1 MPVGTSNVNANDEMI
16 RRLETQLHEKTNF
29 ANEII
34 SRAQNAERDLT
45 DEERGLLTE
54 TRGRMETIKDQLGT
68 IEDVSRVSYETQ
80 TRARQ
85 VGDAIDTFKGRG
97 GGGVVEYRSAGQYA
111 IDMYMSS
118 IGNREASNRLE
129 HFQRAAAHNR
139 TSDETGVIPDPIIG
153 PVIDFIDAA
162 RPIVNLLGAREMPYA
177 TWHRPLVTQHTSV
190 AAQGVSGA
198 ASDEKTELVSQKMV
212 LSRITGEAVTYGGY
226 VNVSRQSIDFSQPEV
241 MDIIINDLAAQYA
254 IETEAAVGS
263 ALAATTA
270 SAIGY
275 GAGGSQTGQS
285 VAAAVWAAAA
295 KVYTA
300 VRGQGR
306 LFIVC
311 APDVLPIFGPLF
323 APYGALN
330 QQGEGFRAGNFAQG
344 VMGSISG
351 VDTIMSAGL
360 ASGEAFLASTAA
372 IEAYEQ
378 RVGTLQVVEPSVLG
392 VQVAYAGYFAPLTIN
407 SAGIIP
413 LTAS

>member
-1 MPVGTSNVNANDEMI
+1 MPVGTSNVRANDEMI
-16 RRLETQLHEKTNF
+16 RRLETQLGEKTNF

-34 SRAQNAERDLT
+34 ARAQNADRDLT
-45 DEERGLLTE
+45 DEEKGLLTE
-54 TRGRMETIKDQLGT
+54 TRGRMEVIKDQLGT
-68 IEDVSRVSYETQ
+68 IEDVSRVSYETA
-80 TRARQ
+80 TRAQQ
-85 VGDAIDTFKGRG
+85 VGDAIETYRG
-97 GGGVVEYRSAGQYA
+97 GRPGKVEYRSAGQYA

-129 HFQRAAAHNR
+129 TFQRAAAHDR
-139 TSDETGVIPDPIIG
+139 TSDETGVIPDPIVG

-162 RPIVNLLGAREMPYA
+162 RPIVNLLGARPMPYA
-177 TWHRPLVTQHTSV
+177 TWHRPLVTQHSSV
-190 AAQGVSGA
+190 AAQGVAGL
-198 ASDEKTELVSQKMV
+198 ASDEKAELVSQKMV
-212 LSRITGEAVTYGGY
+212 ISRITGEAVTYGGY

-241 MDIIINDLAAQYA
+241 MDIIITDLAAQYA

-270 SAIGY
+270 TAIGY
-275 GAGGSQTGQS
+275 GASGSQTGQTVANAVWS
-285 VAAAVWAAAA
+285 AAAQ
-295 KVYTA
+295 VYTA

-306 LFIVC
+306 LFIAC
-311 APDVLPIFGPLF
+311 APNVLPVFGPLF
-323 APYGALN
+323 APYGPLN
-330 QQGEGFRAGNFAQG
+330 QQGQGFRAGNFAQG
-344 VMGSISG
+344 VMGQISG

-360 ASGEAFLASTAA
+360 AAGEAFLCSTAA